1 MKPQELIEKLKELP
15 QDKDVYMLIFDHGE
29 EYWSLVN
36 NVEYG
41 ADDDK
46 NVIYN

>member
-1 MKPQELIEKLKELP
+1 MKPQELIEKLKQLP
-15 QDKDVYMLIFDHGE
+15 QDKDIYMLIFDRGE
-29 EYWSLVN
+29 EYWAEAN

-46 NVIYN
+46 IVIFN